1 MQDGDL
7 SQRKKRVVRMIRV
20 LKKLFP
26 DAHIALRYSNPWELL
41 VAVMLSAQC
50 TDKKVNEV
58 TEKLF
63 KKYQAIKNYTS
74 AKQSDFQKD
83 IYSTGFYKNKAKHIL
98 AAAKMI
104 EKTYHGK
111 IPDTMEE
118 LLKIP
123 GVGRKT
129 ANVMLGAAFGKSEGI
144 AVDTHLIR
152 LSKKLGLTHATNPA
166 IIERDLMRIV
176 PRKEWITFS
185 HMLIHYGRTYC
196 PAKRHDHMHCPL
208 SHT

>member
-1 MQDGDL
+1 
-7 SQRKKRVVRMIRV
+7 
-20 LKKLFP
+20 
-26 DAHIALRYSNPWELL
+26 
-41 VAVMLSAQC
+41 
-50 TDKKVNEV
+50 
-58 TEKLF
+58 
-63 KKYQAIKNYTS
+63 
-74 AKQSDFQKD
+74 
-83 IYSTGFYKNKAKHIL
+83 
-98 AAAKMI
+98 
-104 EKTYHGK
+104 
-111 IPDTMEE
+111 
-118 LLKIP
+118 
-123 GVGRKT
+123 
-129 ANVMLGAAFGKSEGI
+129 MLGAAFGKSEGI

>member
-1 MQDGDL
+1 
-7 SQRKKRVVRMIRV
+7 MIRV